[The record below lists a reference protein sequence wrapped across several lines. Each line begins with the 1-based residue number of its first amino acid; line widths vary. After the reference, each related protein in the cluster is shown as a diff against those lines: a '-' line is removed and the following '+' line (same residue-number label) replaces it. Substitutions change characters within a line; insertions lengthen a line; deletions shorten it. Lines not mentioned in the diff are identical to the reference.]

1 MAGPVVTLYSR
12 SAPIIKTTTDS
23 LAEVGILVQVNAGPP
38 PPSASF
44 VVSNAA
50 QSREMVVMS
59 HRLRAG
65 IALVPD
71 HALLLSS
78 SARSHGGLVL
88 VGSDHKLDQP
98 SPTEGALF

>member
-12 SAPIIKTTTDS
+12 SAPLIKATTTA
-23 LAEVGILVQVNAGPP
+23 LAEVGILLQVNAGPP

-44 VVSNAA
+44 VVSNTA

-59 HRLRAG
+59 HRLGAG
-65 IALVPD
+65 IALVPE
-71 HALLLSS
+71 HALFLSS
-78 SARSHGGLVL
+78 SARSRGGLTL
-88 VGSDHKLDQP
+88 VGADHKLDQP